1 MSEKSKKQTM
11 LDLVNEVGPALIPIK
26 ERSMVDATVVTKS
39 KNKILV
45 NIKGLNLGFIPE
57 KEFSSDV
64 YELKPGD
71 KVLAYV
77 LSSENDD
84 GFAVLSLKR
93 ADKERFMSN
102 LSDKFKNQDIVTV
115 RVKQANR
122 GGLIVE
128 YGSLEGFLPAS
139 QLSSTH
145 YPKVGDDK
153 DRIMGKLNELV
164 SQNLKV
170 KILSYD
176 QQNNKLIFSEK
187 AAGDVV
193 LEEKI
198 NTLKVND
205 EYDGNISGIVDF
217 GVFVD
222 IGGLEGLV
230 HISEISWDKVE
241 NLKKIFKIGD
251 KVKVKVLNLE
261 GNRVYFS
268 IKRLTQDPWLEQVK
282 NYSVGQV
289 VKGKISKITPFG
301 IFVELSDQVKGLIH
315 ISELVEKIKQTP
327 SGKIEELFNLGSEYE
342 FTISSLEP
350 DSRKINLS
358 LGKNDNNAKD
368 SEEKNEPKVKKS
380 TKK

>member
-1 MSEKSKKQTM
+1 M